1 MESKKYKDT
10 GYILSWKSKG
20 VYKSKL
26 KSLYT
31 AFLHSIKLSEY
42 RMGIKFDKDPL
53 SVEQSNCLSKILND
67 YIFYDLDGPP
77 RKPTNNFK
85 FKD

>member
-53 SVEQSNCLSKILND
+53 SVEQSKCLSKILNG
-67 YIFYDLDGPP
+67 YIFCDLDGLP
-77 RKPTNNFK
+77 RKPTNNFI